1 VLDIGAYGV
10 VIPNVLDRREAE
22 QAVAACRYPPEGI
35 RGVGTLRG
43 RLYGG
48 PDYIDAANRE
58 IAVIAMI
65 EHIDAVNRA
74 EDIMSTP
81 GVDAIFIGP
90 NDLAASM
97 GLPLGLDNPHPEHQK
112 AVAHVL
118 AVGKRLGLPVGIH
131 CGSVEAVNQRIAE
144 GFLWLALSTDAGFL
158 AEAAL
163 RAFQRLDTPAAAEAQ
178 RAARRGVAE

>member
-1 VLDIGAYGV
+1 
-10 VIPNVLDRREAE
+10 
-22 QAVAACRYPPEGI
+22 
-35 RGVGTLRG
+35 
-43 RLYGG
+43 
-48 PDYIDAANRE
+48 
-58 IAVIAMI
+58 
-65 EHIDAVNRA
+65 
-74 EDIMSTP
+74 
-81 GVDAIFIGP
+81 
-90 NDLAASM
+90 
-97 GLPLGLDNPHPEHQK
+97 
-112 AVAHVL
+112 VAHVL